1 MGWLQAYGGRSS
13 PGPPV
18 TFHRARFFLV
28 FSEGPVGF
36 RLYPRARYVLQLFTG
51 PVYRI
56 QDTTGPLAGPV
67 PSSVQPRAAAPD
79 PGVPPPGTV
88 FTTGRVPVLSVSFS
102 WNLGTR
108 TAWKYGTWEHA
119 PRGNTFLWNFGNTHR
134 VEIVTGKCNSMR
146 TSTMYA
152 KEMSRT
158 ILNIF
163 PVL

>member
-1 MGWLQAYGGRSS
+1 M
-13 PGPPV
+13 
-18 TFHRARFFLV
+18 
-28 FSEGPVGF
+28 FSEGPVVI
-36 RLYPRARYVLQLFTG
+36 RLYPRAPYEFQVFTG

-67 PSSVQPRAAAPD
+67 PSSVQPRALD
-79 PGVPPPGTV
+79 LGVPPPGTV

-119 PRGNTFLWNFGNTHR
+119 PRGNTFTWIHTHGTWEHAPRGNTFLWNFGNTHR

-146 TSTMYA
+146 TSTMYG
-152 KEMSRT
+152 KEMSGT